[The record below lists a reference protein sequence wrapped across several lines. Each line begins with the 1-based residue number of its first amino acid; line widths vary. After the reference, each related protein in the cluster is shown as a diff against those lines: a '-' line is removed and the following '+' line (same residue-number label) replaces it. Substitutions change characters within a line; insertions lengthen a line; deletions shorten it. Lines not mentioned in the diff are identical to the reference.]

1 MHMMNVQ
8 LNCVNGVMTTKAAH
22 WHCVSVFIHAVPVFA
37 LIQQNDKMVEDVQQI
52 KFNDLLTRFDVDH
65 YNNILKNFEKE

>member
-1 MHMMNVQ
+1 MAIN
-8 LNCVNGVMTTKAAH
+8 
-22 WHCVSVFIHAVPVFA
+22 A

-52 KFNDLLTRFDVDH
+52 KFNDLLTLFDVDH